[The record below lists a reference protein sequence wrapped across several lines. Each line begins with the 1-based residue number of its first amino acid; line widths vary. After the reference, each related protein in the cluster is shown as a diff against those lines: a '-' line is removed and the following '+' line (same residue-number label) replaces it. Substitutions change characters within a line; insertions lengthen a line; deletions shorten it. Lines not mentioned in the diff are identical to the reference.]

1 MRKVYVSVFVTR
13 ENGLAAHI
21 LTKTMWNRLFWLER
35 AMMEN
40 SEGNHEVYVGY
51 PKNVSWQE
59 AKAVAL
65 ATMDAWVKAGSPSHK
80 QIVANIRK
88 ENLSWL

>member
-35 AMMEN
+35 GITESADRK
-40 SEGNHEVYVGY
+40 HEISVAY
-51 PKNVSWQE
+51 PDGIQWKE
-59 AKAVAL
+59 AKAVAM
-65 ATMDAWVKAGSPSHK
+65 ATFEAWVKAGSPSHK
-80 QIVANIRK
+80 EIVANIRK